1 MKALQFLDPAPD
13 ASRSVVAAVPVP
25 TPQAGEV
32 AIDVAWAGI
41 NFKDVM
47 QRRGDHG
54 YVLEWPFV
62 PGLEVSGTVSAVGP
76 GVAERMLGRQVT
88 ALTGAGGLAEVAV
101 ADSRLV
107 REVPDGLSL
116 RDAAAAPG
124 ALVSA
129 ALLIDTFG
137 HLRPGEAV
145 LVHSAA
151 GAVGAA
157 VAQLARH
164 RGAGL
169 VVGVV
174 GSTERVDAARKHGY
188 DEVFVRGRAD
198 VEHVRD
204 VLARPG
210 VDLVLDPLGTI
221 MLGFDV
227 DITAP
232 GGRVI
237 IFGNASGA
245 LLAEPPSVPTLMGKG
260 LQLGG
265 FSLAALKAT
274 VPQLV
279 AETLNEVLVLI
290 RDGVLRPEI
299 VTVPGL
305 AGVPAVH
312 DALTAGA
319 GRGKYLVSMA

>member
-1 MKALQFLDPAPD
+1 MKALQFLDPASD
-13 ASRSVVAAVPVP
+13 ASRTVISDVATP
-25 TPQAGEV
+25 TPRAGEV
-32 AIDVAWAGI
+32 AIDVAWAGV

-47 QRRGDHG
+47 QRRGDAG
-54 YVLEWPFV
+54 YVAEWPFV
-62 PGLEVSGTVSAVGP
+62 PGLEVSGTVSAVGA
-76 GVAERMLGRQVT
+76 GVSEHLVGRQVA
-88 ALTGAGGLAEVAV
+88 ALTGAGGLAEVAL

-107 REVPDGLSL
+107 TEVPAGLSL

-129 ALLIDTFG
+129 ALLVDTFG

-164 RGAGL
+164 RGAGI
-169 VVGVV
+169 VVGMV
-174 GSTERVDAARKHGY
+174 GSTARIEAARKHGY
-188 DEVFVRGRAD
+188 DEVFVRGQAD
-198 VEHVRD
+198 AERVCQVIG
-204 VLARPG
+204 RPG
-210 VDLVLDPLGTI
+210 VDIVLDPLGTT

-227 DITAP
+227 DVTRP

-245 LLAEPPSVPTLMGKG
+245 PLAQPPSVPTLMVKG

-265 FSLAALKAT
+265 FSLAALMAT

-290 RDGVLRPEI
+290 RDDVLRPDI
-299 VTVPGL
+299 VTVSGL
-305 AGVPAVH
+305 AGVQDVH
-312 DALTAGA
+312 DALTSGA
-319 GRGKYLVSMA
+319 GRGKYLVCIA